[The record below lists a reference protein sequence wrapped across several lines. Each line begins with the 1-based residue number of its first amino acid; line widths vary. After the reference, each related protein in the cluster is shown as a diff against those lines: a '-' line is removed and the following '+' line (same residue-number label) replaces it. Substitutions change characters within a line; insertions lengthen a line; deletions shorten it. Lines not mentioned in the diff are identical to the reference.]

1 MFGRLLEMI
10 ILEGCGRVVFPPLKP
25 HPDTEQKEM
34 RFEQQVALVTGAA
47 SGIGRALVQ
56 RFVSEGAAVVAVDI
70 VEAPLQALVKELQEQ
85 GATITGCT
93 ANVALDTD
101 VEAMLNT
108 ATSTFGRLDILC
120 NNAGIMDA
128 MTPAADVSLELW
140 ERVLAVNLNGPFLA
154 CRRAIPLFLEQ
165 GSGSIVNTASEAGLR
180 GGAAG
185 TPYTVSKHGVVGLT
199 RSIAFHYG
207 ERGIRCNAVCPGA
220 VATAIGIGG
229 SVPSEAGLNRVMP
242 FLKASSPSRVSTPE
256 ELATA
261 IAFLA
266 SKDAS
271 FINGAIL
278 PVDGG
283 WFAA

>member
-1 MFGRLLEMI
+1 
-10 ILEGCGRVVFPPLKP
+10 
-25 HPDTEQKEM
+25 M

-70 VEAPLQALVKELQEQ
+70 VEAPLQALVAELEGQ
-85 GATITGCT
+85 GAKITGWA
-93 ANVALDTD
+93 ANVALESD
-101 VEAMLNT
+101 VEAMLSA

-120 NNAGIMDA
+120 NNAGIMDL
-128 MTPAADVSLELW
+128 MTPAHEVSLELW

-165 GSGSIVNTASEAGLR
+165 GGGSIVNTASEAGLR

-207 ERGIRCNAVCPGA
+207 ERGIRCNAVCPGG

-229 SVPSEAGLNRVMP
+229 NAPSEAGLARVMP
-242 FLKASSPSRVSTPE
+242 FHQASAPSRIAAPE
-256 ELATA
+256 ELAA
-261 IAFLA
+261 VIAFLA
-266 SKDAS
+266 SNEAS
-271 FINGAIL
+271 YINGAIL

>member
-1 MFGRLLEMI
+1 
-10 ILEGCGRVVFPPLKP
+10 
-25 HPDTEQKEM
+25 M

-56 RFVSEGAAVVAVDI
+56 RLVAEGAAVVAVDI
-70 VEAPLQALVKELQEQ
+70 VEAPLQALVEELREQ
-85 GATITGCT
+85 GAKVTGCT
-93 ANVALDTD
+93 ANVALDSD
-101 VEAMLNT
+101 VDTMLTT
-108 ATSTFGRLDILC
+108 ATSVYGRLDILC
-120 NNAGIMDA
+120 NNAGIMDL
-128 MTPAADVSLELW
+128 MTPVADVTLDLW

-165 GSGSIVNTASEAGLR
+165 GGGNIVNTASEAGLR
-180 GGAAG
+180 GGTAG
-185 TPYTVSKHGVVGLT
+185 TPYTVAKHGVVGLT

-229 SVPSEAGLNRVMP
+229 SAPSEAGL
-242 FLKASSPSRVSTPE
+242 SRVSPFLQASAPSRIAAPE
-256 ELATA
+256 EIAAA

-266 SKDAS
+266 SNDAS
-271 FINGAIL
+271 YLNGAIL

>member
-1 MFGRLLEMI
+1 
-10 ILEGCGRVVFPPLKP
+10 
-25 HPDTEQKEM
+25 M

-56 RFVSEGAAVVAVDI
+56 RLVADGAAVVAVDI
-70 VEAPLQALVKELQEQ
+70 VEAPLQALVADLEQQ
-85 GATITGCT
+85 GAKVTACV
-93 ANVALDTD
+93 ANVASDAD
-101 VEAMLNT
+101 VASMLST
-108 ATSTFGRLDILC
+108 ATSTYGRLDILC
-120 NNAGIMDA
+120 NNAGVMDL
-128 MTPAADVSLELW
+128 MTPAADVPLELW
-140 ERVLAVNLNGPFLA
+140 EQVLSINLNGPFLA

-165 GSGSIVNTASEAGLR
+165 GGGSIVNTASEAGLR

-185 TPYTVSKHGVVGLT
+185 TAYTVSKHGVVGLT

-207 ERGIRCNAVCPGA
+207 ERGIRCNAVCPGG
-220 VATAIGIGG
+220 VATAIGIGKG
-229 SVPSEAGLNRVMP
+229 APSETGMAKVLP
-242 FLKASSPSRVSTPE
+242 FVQASSPSRIAQPE
-256 ELATA
+256 ELAAA

-271 FINGAIL
+271 YLNGAIL